1 MDVEQLSALVIAE
14 RNLTRAIEAAR
25 PYIKNNS
32 NNYTNKNRIY
42 PIPKT
47 MTEVSEILALSHTL
61 SSRTS
66 APNGWDPATMA
77 ITANFATPA
86 PLPHQLALEMWA
98 VCCGLQLKLVMASN
112 SKAKKKGEDESSSQ
126 ADEDVD
132 MEDVAQQKDD
142 ATAQS
147 QQNKRQ
153 RSAVAVRREDA
164 GARARRKKMASMK

>member
-86 PLPHQLALEMWA
+86 PLPHQLRAGN
-98 VCCGLQLKLVMASN
+98 VGGLQLKLVMASN